1 MKDRDTGDDFSH
13 TQQSSGSAT
22 NGEYRVRLPDGRMQ
36 IVSYTADENGYKADV
51 RYDDEDKIQENRIDN
66 YDYNL
71 KKNIDQNKYH
81 YDQNKHHYE
90 VDEQHYDPNINNYDQ
105 NRHNYDSNVNNYDH
119 MIHGLGQYGQN
130 VHDYSDVNH
139 DYVQN
144 RNYKPLEYNYRTKGD
159 FDQYSDL
166 SKEINDY
173 SAEYDGKHDDYEPHK
188 SKFSSLVDTPSTIGT
203 IVVPSSN
210 PKVFPSSTVKPSYA
224 ELKPLFVTKKS
235 RNYVS
240 SSTVSPSYQE
250 LSPLFLNKKLYNI
263 EPSYNAVEIN
273 VPSTTPSP
281 NFEGTTEHV
290 VVIGAKPLYTSI
302 KDIAGVTSSPTTLL
316 PASNLVTPRSY
327 LVSTIDSLKKGEKPI
342 LSDSFI
348 NRINKYLSFN

>member
-51 RYDDEDKIQENRIDN
+51 RYDDEDKTHENRIDN
-66 YDYNL
+66 YDYHL
-71 KKNIDQNKYH
+71 KNKNNENKYN
-81 YDQNKHHYE
+81 YDQNKHHYD
-90 VDEQHYDPNINNYDQ
+90 VNEQNYDTNINNYYPNKHHYDPNT
-105 NRHNYDSNVNNYDH
+105 DSYDH
-119 MIHGLGQYGQN
+119 MLPGFGQYGQN
-130 VHDYSDVNH
+130 IQDYSDVNH

-144 RNYKPLEYNYRTKGD
+144 RNYKPVEENYKTKED

-173 SAEYDGKHDDYEPHK
+173 SAEYDGKHGNYDPHK
-188 SKFSSLVDTPSTIGT
+188 SKFSSLVGTQSTIGT

-210 PKVFPSSTVKPSYA
+210 LKRFPSSTVKPSYA

-250 LSPLFLNKKLYNI
+250 LKPLFVTKKLYNI
-263 EPSYNAVEIN
+263 EPSYNPVEIN
-273 VPSTTPSP
+273 VPSTTPNT

-290 VVIGAKPLYTSI
+290 VVIGAKPLYTNI
-302 KDIAGVTSSPTTLL
+302 KDIAGVTPSPITYS
-316 PASNLVTPRSY
+316 PPPNLVTPRSY
-327 LVSTIDSLKKGEKPI
+327 LVSTISSLKKGEKPI